1 MFAWLDVILEI
12 IKVNPETLF
21 VIRAHPDEMRPDSK
35 KQSRETVRQWV
46 QENRVAELSN
56 VIFID
61 SLEYVS
67 SYDLIQR
74 SKFVMVYNSS
84 IGLEGTLF
92 GAAVISGGEAWYTH
106 YPTVFFPQ
114 TPQAFRQQVE
124 GFLTAE
130 KIEIPEEFQF
140 NARRLVYYQNFK
152 AALPFGEYLAN
163 HGRRGYV
170 MFKSFPVEQLK
181 PENSPA
187 VQAIQNGIINKHKV
201 FALDEV
207 A

>member
-1 MFAWLDVILEI
+1 
-12 IKVNPETLF
+12 
-21 VIRAHPDEMRPDSK
+21 
-35 KQSRETVRQWV
+35 
-46 QENRVAELSN
+46 
-56 VIFID
+56 
-61 SLEYVS
+61 
-67 SYDLIQR
+67 
-74 SKFVMVYNSS
+74 
-84 IGLEGTLF
+84 
-92 GAAVISGGEAWYTH
+92 
-106 YPTVFFPQ
+106 VFFPQ